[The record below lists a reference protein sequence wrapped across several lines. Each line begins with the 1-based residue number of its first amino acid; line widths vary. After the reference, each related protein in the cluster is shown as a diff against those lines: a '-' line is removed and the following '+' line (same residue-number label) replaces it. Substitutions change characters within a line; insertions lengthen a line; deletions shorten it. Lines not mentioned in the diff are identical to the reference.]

1 MPVTHITIQ
10 PEESGQKILQ
20 LLQRRVG
27 RDVPR
32 SALMRVIRKGQV
44 RVDGRR
50 VKPFDRV
57 HEGQDVRIPP
67 FKTTAIVPAG
77 SPRKADNGLPVVLED
92 PDMLV
97 LNKPAGLPVHPGTGW
112 TDSVTTRLA
121 TLFPGVPF
129 VPVPVHRLDKN
140 TSGILLVAK
149 TYTFL
154 RRMQDQW
161 QQGRVRKEYLAWV
174 QGNWSLPEGIRL
186 TDDLAKS
193 GRPGHQKMRTGGGKR
208 AVCEVWPVLVRPDFS
223 LLKVRLLT
231 GRTHQI
237 RVQLASRGFPLVGDP
252 KYGGGGPYLHAP
264 ARLEPFLGRSL
275 LDRAA
280 VLDRTV
286 SGGQAMPC
294 CRSRNRVTRAFAR
307 CKTSL
312 PLAPRRD

>member
-1 MPVTHITIQ
+1 MPVIHITIQ

-57 HEGQDVRIPP
+57 SAGQDVRIPP
-67 FKTTAIVPAG
+67 FATREQPA
-77 SPRKADNGLPVVLED
+77 SSLSDKSKSGLPVTFED
-92 PDMLV
+92 RDMLV

-121 TLFPGVPF
+121 ALFPDAPF

-154 RRMQDQW
+154 RFMQDQW
-161 QQGRVRKEYLAWV
+161 QAGRVNKHYLAWV
-174 QGNWSLPEGIRL
+174 QGRWPYRERSRL

-193 GRPGHQKMRTGGGKR
+193 GRPGRERVRTGGGKR
-208 AVCEVWPVLVRPDFS
+208 AVCEVVPAVVRPDLS

-252 KYGGGGPYLHAP
+252 KYGGPAHVSMLLHAWSLAWEGHCLTVLP
-264 ARLEPFLGRSL
+264 SWTGRFRVDSEFLSADHLKG
-275 LDRAA
+275 
-280 VLDRTV
+280 
-286 SGGQAMPC
+286 
-294 CRSRNRVTRAFAR
+294 
-307 CKTSL
+307 
-312 PLAPRRD
+312 